1 MKPVGVR
8 NPCRFVCLSDE
19 QADTETEVTSIS
31 AAKGGF
37 KKDNEGRDW
46 IPLPYQVW
54 DKFTSGWS
62 GREPMNRVSGMISEA
77 RLV

>member
-46 IPLPYQVW
+46 IPIYIGMEW
-54 DKFTSGWS
+54 ERIHESYFGDDK
-62 GREPMNRVSGMISEA
+62 
-77 RLV
+77 

>member
-8 NPCRFVCLSDE
+8 NPCRFICFCDE

-46 IPLPYQVW
+46 IPICIGMEWERIHGSYFGD
-54 DKFTSGWS
+54 DK
-62 GREPMNRVSGMISEA
+62 
-77 RLV
+77 